1 MISFDIIEKLIAAS
15 DARPVTVNVEACL
28 NAKHKDRAC
37 AKCLGCPTDAIT
49 LVEGTRVELNAQ
61 RCIECGLC
69 AAVCPTRAF
78 TASGANDGAL
88 LDSVASDA
96 HIEFACPRATTT
108 RTPNSTRVTPVNCLA
123 RLSSDLLVALAVEH
137 ESIWLNDAPCSKCP
151 IGERTHPYI
160 VALIDAAERLLAA
173 WKRTDVLRLYSVAE
187 SQLIEPRAI
196 TRDAQSVVALSRRE
210 LFSFLRGNLGRAAG
224 LVVAASMGT
233 QPKPASA
240 NVKPVDRALTRLG
253 AAYDAHIAS
262 ERFATIAVAASCTA
276 CGLCAKRVACPA
288 NAIEFRTDAG
298 YFVLGFH
305 ARRCLGVDCGLCQ
318 LICPVDAIELTPGVS
333 AQALFATSAQTLR
346 SGALTLCNK
355 CYTPFALEPGMLTC
369 PMCRAAE
376 AKRNTLLNDLF
387 KKKFAADN
395 QDQNLS

>member
-15 DARPVTVNVEACL
+15 DARPVTVNAEACL

-78 TASGANDGAL
+78 TASGANDGTL
-88 LDSVASDA
+88 LDGVASDA
-96 HIEFACPRATTT
+96 RIEFACPRATTT
-108 RTPNSTRVTPVNCLA
+108 RTQNIARVTPVNCLA
-123 RLSSDLLVALAVEH
+123 RLSSDLLVALAAEH

-151 IGERTHPYI
+151 IDERTHPHI

-196 TRDAQSVVALSRRE
+196 TRGAQSVAALSRRE

-224 LVVAASMGT
+224 LVVAASMGN

-240 NVKPVDRALTRLG
+240 HVKPVDRALTKLG
-253 AAYDAHIAS
+253 AAHDEHIAT

-276 CGLCAKRVACPA
+276 CGLCAKICPA
-288 NAIEFRTDAG
+288 NAIEFRSDGG
-298 YFVLGFH
+298 YFVLGFF

-318 LICPVDAIELTPGVS
+318 LICPVDAIELTPGVAAHALS
-333 AQALFATSAQTLR
+333 APATQTLR

-395 QDQNLS
+395 RD